1 MKVEKREQ
9 PRSTLPEE
17 HEYSPAVRPTHC
29 SMRITNLKVFR
40 VMASNGNEKA
50 RPSGD
55 SGDLENVE
63 PSKGASAP
71 QLHPPVALGCGP
83 STATSCPD
91 GSAVKYLPEMQETQE
106 IRV

>member
-1 MKVEKREQ
+1 
-9 PRSTLPEE
+9 
-17 HEYSPAVRPTHC
+17 
-29 SMRITNLKVFR
+29 
-40 VMASNGNEKA
+40 MASNGNEKA

-91 GSAVKYLPEMQETQE
+91 GSAVKYLPEMQETQK
-106 IRV
+106 IQV